1 MDYKYFHD
9 GLLSLSVVLFVF
21 SSTLLLGSI
30 VLKPYIA
37 LEPDERDFII
47 ILTLVNLVFSFYYLI
62 EALKLDRVFCLEEKH
77 IFKFGKRIG
86 VVSLIY
92 TPHLFVFISL
102 LLIDL
107 HDLQLM
113 MVILNLIIEILL
125 IGIVFKEIYDILFK
139 EETERKF
146 ELEQNRKLYFDKK

>member
-9 GLLSLSVVLFVF
+9 GLLSLSVVQFVF
-21 SSTLLLGSI
+21 SLTLLLGSI
-30 VLKPYIA
+30 ILKPYIA

-47 ILTLVNLVFSFYYLI
+47 LLALVNLVFSFYYLI
-62 EALKLDRVFCLEEKH
+62 EALKLESVFSLEEKH

-86 VVSLIY
+86 VISLLY

-102 LLIDL
+102 LFIDL

-113 MVILNLIIEILL
+113 MVILNLIIETLL
-125 IGIVFKEIYDILFK
+125 LGIVFKEIYDILFK

-146 ELEQNRKLYFDKK
+146 ELEQNRKLYFEKK